1 MVTCEHHLP
10 VPTLTGVA
18 QIVDSYQ
25 KGWQAKRRPL
35 DYQQKSPAAN
45 DGAGHAE
52 GTRLIL
58 SPDGG
63 AQFPI
68 AAASVVRRK
77 APVGVQYLLSFNRR
91 SLSFSYYGCRSSKP

>member
-35 DYQQKSPAAN
+35 DYQQKAPPQTTGL
-45 DGAGHAE
+45 D
-52 GTRLIL
+52 T
-58 SPDGG
+58 
-63 AQFPI
+63 Q
-68 AAASVVRRK
+68 K
-77 APVGVQYLLSFNRR
+77 APG
-91 SLSFSYYGCRSSKP
+91 